1 MSVKAVKVAISLPKD
16 MMSEIE
22 NVRHK
27 LGLARS
33 QAIFEAVSL
42 WLKKKKE
49 EQLIKQYIEGYRK
62 KPENRDP
69 DIEAMMKAGLSSFSK
84 DDW

>member
-1 MSVKAVKVAISLPKD
+1 MSAKTVKIAISLPKGT
-16 MMSEIE
+16 MGEIE
-22 NVRHK
+22 SLRHK

-33 QAIFEAVSL
+33 QAIFEAVSM

-49 EQLIKQYIEGYRK
+49 EQLIKQYVEGYRK
-62 KPENRDP
+62 NPEGRNSDT
-69 DIEAMMKAGLSSFSK
+69 AALMKAGLASFSK